1 MKYSYQREEILKVV
15 KASSGHISALEVYDE
30 VKKTIPNISL
40 GTVYRNLN
48 SLVEHNY
55 ITKINMPS
63 GSDIFDYTLGEHSH
77 IHCTKC
83 DQIFDISYE
92 LNEEIKKL
100 VETNMNC
107 VVIKPIVFEGICHK
121 CRDKKEG

>member
-55 ITKINMPS
+55 ITKVNMPS
-63 GSDIFDYTLGEHSH
+63 GSEFDSTTSIFCLFFIYVLQAPFFINSTVPLYKSNIDVS
-77 IHCTKC
+77 
-83 DQIFDISYE
+83 
-92 LNEEIKKL
+92 
-100 VETNMNC
+100 
-107 VVIKPIVFEGICHK
+107 IVA
-121 CRDKKEG
+121 